1 MKVELPIEQWSAL
14 DQSAVRNIELLML
27 ARQNI
32 AMSAKALEAE
42 EAKAKAT
49 SCTQTAVALEQ
60 IAEQA
65 NAQQQPVETA
75 VGGAPP
81 ANTPA
86 A

>member
-1 MKVELPIEQWSAL
+1 MKLDLSVPAINIICNAL
-14 DQSAVRNIELLML
+14 Q
-27 ARQNI
+27 
-32 AMSAKALEAE
+32 ALQQ
-42 EAKAKAT
+42 
-49 SCTQTAVALEQ
+49 QTVVVLEQ

-75 VGGAPP
+75 VGEAPP

>member
-1 MKVELPIEQWSAL
+1 MKLDLSVPAINVICHAL
-14 DQSAVRNIELLML
+14 Q
-27 ARQNI
+27 
-32 AMSAKALEAE
+32 ALQQ
-42 EAKAKAT
+42 
-49 SCTQTAVALEQ
+49 QTVVVLEQ

-75 VGGAPP
+75 VGEAPP